1 MGGSGRLRD
10 HERVF
15 EIDTSAHGIPFDQ
28 GMPSVSAAAMGRECE
43 ASLVC
48 QPEQQLLR
56 NVRIAEVGIAHV
68 GISHVGTTET
78 FQVDFDP
85 DVIGLAELLDVF
97 WASHP
102 STSRRG
108 VLTGA
113 GSGGAAVDEIRF
125 ERSGTGTH
133 IDYVADIRLGGL
145 LRLVQPFLGG
155 SFRKI
160 AKDALAGMEKTLS
173 EMAARETAGSRQ
185 G

>member
-1 MGGSGRLRD
+1 MTRLHEEIETPLPLDVAFPFVADFANSSRWDPGVRSSERLDPGPLAVGARYALVVRMGGRFAPMEYR
-10 HERVF
+10 
-15 EIDTSAHGIPFDQ
+15 
-28 GMPSVSAAAMGRECE
+28 VSALEPM
-43 ASLVC
+43 
-48 QPEQQLLR
+48 
-56 NVRIAEVGIAHV
+56 
-68 GISHVGTTET
+68 
-78 FQVDFDP
+78 
-85 DVIGLAELLDVF
+85 
-97 WASHP
+97 
-102 STSRRG
+102 SRV
-108 VLTGA
+108 VLTGS
-113 GSGGAAVDEIRF
+113 GSGVAAVDEIRF